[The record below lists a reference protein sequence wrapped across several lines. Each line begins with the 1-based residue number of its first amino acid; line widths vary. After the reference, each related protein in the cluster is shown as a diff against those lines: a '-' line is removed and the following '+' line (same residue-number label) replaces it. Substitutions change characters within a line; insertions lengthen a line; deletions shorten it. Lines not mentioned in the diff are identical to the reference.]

1 MTTATIYGP
10 AYSTYTRT
18 ARLAMEEKGAEYRL
32 EEVDLL
38 AGATSQPAHLARQ
51 PFGKVPA
58 FEHDGT
64 TIYETIAIIRYVD
77 RVFSGPPLQPSDP
90 ARAARMDQ
98 VMSIVDSYGYGA
110 FIKTV
115 FWQRAVVPMQ
125 GAQPDLGVIEQATP
139 LVERCLA
146 EFARLQGEDRYLAG
160 PDLSLAD
167 LYLAPIISHFQMT
180 PDAEKLLE
188 PHAGL
193 RSWWQTMASRPAMQ
207 KTQPSF
213 G

>member
-1 MTTATIYGP
+1 MTTATIFGP

-18 ARLAMEEKGAEYRL
+18 ARLAMEEKGADYRL

-38 AGATSQPAHLARQ
+38 GGATSQPAHLARQ

-58 FEHDGT
+58 FEHDGKR
-64 TIYETIAIIRYVD
+64 IYETVAIIRYVD
-77 RVFSGPPLQPSDP
+77 RVFPGRPLQPSDP
-90 ARAARMDQ
+90 ERAARMDQ
-98 VMSIVDSYGYGA
+98 VMSIVDSYAYGA
-110 FIKTV
+110 FIGKV

-125 GAQPDLGVIEQATP
+125 GGQPDVAVIEQATP
-139 LVERCLA
+139 IVERCLA
-146 EFARLQGEDRYLAG
+146 EFARLKGEDSYLAG

-167 LYLAPIISHFQMT
+167 LYLAPVISHFQMT
-180 PDAEKLLE
+180 PDAEKSLQ

-193 RSWWQTMASRPAMQ
+193 RSWWQSMASRPSMQ
-207 KTQPSF
+207 RTQPSF